1 MYDDEERILLLA
13 ADARLPVRMTAVRAW
28 YENAKE
34 LTD

>member
-1 MYDDEERILLLA
+1 MYDDEERTLLLV
-13 ADARLPVRMTAVRAW
+13 ADARLPVRITALRAW